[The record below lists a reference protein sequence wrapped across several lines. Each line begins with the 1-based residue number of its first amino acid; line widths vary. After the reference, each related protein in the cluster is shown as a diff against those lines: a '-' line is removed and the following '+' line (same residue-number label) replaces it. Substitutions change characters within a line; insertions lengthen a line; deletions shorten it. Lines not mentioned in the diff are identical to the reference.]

1 MVFKAFLVFLVST
14 ICKSFGMYVGPNTMM
29 DRPIFVGFLTGL
41 VLGDVT
47 TGVLIGAQLELIFLG
62 VVFVGNATSAEATTG
77 TAIAVAFC
85 ILYGLSIEEAIAI
98 GCTLSYVCLVMQSFE
113 PVISEFL
120 QQITDKFL
128 LADNQKGFE
137 ISAWIL
143 GMLDT
148 SFSCFF
154 AFLAVAFGGE
164 LVQNLLASM
173 PEFILTGIGVAGSML
188 PAVGIA
194 VLASLLWDK
203 KTAIYFVFGYF
214 VVKYLGIDLIFL
226 AIIAIFIAV
235 TDLYKTLEFRKA
247 GAQVETKTDE
257 EEFFG

>member
-1 MVFKAFLVFLVST
+1 MILKAFLVFLVST
-14 ICKSFGMYVGPNTMM
+14 LCKSFGMYVGPNTMM

-41 VLGDVT
+41 VLGDVK
-47 TGVLIGAQLELIFLG
+47 TGIIIGAQLELIFLG

-77 TAIAVAFC
+77 TSIAVAFN
-85 ILYGLSIEEAIAI
+85 ILYGLSVQEAIAI
-98 GCTLSYVCLVMQSFE
+98 GCTLSYVCLVMQTFE
-113 PVISEFL
+113 PVFSEFF
-120 QQITDKFL
+120 QQITDKYL
-128 LADNQKGFE
+128 LEDKQRKFE
-137 ISAWIL
+137 ISAWVL

-164 LVQNLLASM
+164 MVQKLLASM
-173 PEFILTGIGVAGSML
+173 PEFILTGISVAGSML

-203 KTAIYFVFGYF
+203 KTSIYFLFGYF
-214 VVKYLGIDLIFL
+214 VMRYLGIDLIFL

-235 TDLYKTLEFRKA
+235 SDLYKTLEIKNALGVEKA
-247 GAQVETKTDE
+247 KTDE
-257 EEFFG
+257 EDFFE

>member
-14 ICKSFGMYVGPNTMM
+14 FCKSFGMYVGPNTMM

-77 TAIAVAFC
+77 TAIAVAFSV
-85 ILYGLSIEEAIAI
+85 LYGLSMEEAIAI

-113 PVISEFL
+113 PVFSEFF

-128 LADNQKGFE
+128 LADNQRGFE
-137 ISAWIL
+137 ISAWVL

-148 SFSCFF
+148 SFSCIF

-164 LVQNLLASM
+164 LVQSLLAKM

-203 KTAIYFVFGYF
+203 KTAIYFIFGYF

-247 GAQVETKTDE
+247 GVQAEVKTDE